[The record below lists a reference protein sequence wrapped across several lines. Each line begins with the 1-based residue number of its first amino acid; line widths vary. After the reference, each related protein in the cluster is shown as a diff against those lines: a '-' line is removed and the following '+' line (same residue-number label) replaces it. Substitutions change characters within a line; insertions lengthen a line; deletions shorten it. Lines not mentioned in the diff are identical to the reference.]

1 MINFEHK
8 IGKLKFEKNFEK
20 NGSFNNVKACKISI
34 TKLNTWVKLLRNT
47 EYVLSKICLESRI
60 VDSLEDLEFIL
71 LKWRRFVRQEI
82 KKTKNKKDI
91 FVKNIIVNE
100 SKGSNDK
107 RG

>member
-1 MINFEHK
+1 MIKFEHEK
-8 IGKLKFEKNFEK
+8 GKLKFEKNFEK
-20 NGSFNNVKACKISI
+20 LGSFNNVRACKMSI
-34 TKLNTWVKLLRNT
+34 TKLNNWIRHLKNT

-60 VDSLEDLEFIL
+60 VDSLEDLESTL
-71 LKWRRFVRQEI
+71 LQWRRFVRQEI
-82 KKTKNKKDI
+82 KETKNKKDI